1 MNLLGLTIV
10 GMTLGIA
17 LLAKDV
23 PTKEYM
29 LSTFQAGQSFYS
41 EGAYDQAIEMFED
54 ISSVRSMLLEG
65 SDIVVVVGKVETA
78 VQDAAIYQMGNA
90 YFKMFEEE
98 FRAAQDE
105 SNKEQQERRK
115 ERAEGILGTG
125 GELFLQGRRKC

>member
-41 EGAYDQAIEMFED
+41 EGAYDQAIEKFED
-54 ISSVRSMLLEG
+54 ISSV
-65 SDIVVVVGKVETA
+65 A
-78 VQDAAIYQMGNA
+78 N
-90 YFKMFEEE
+90 
-98 FRAAQDE
+98 
-105 SNKEQQERRK
+105 
-115 ERAEGILGTG
+115 
-125 GELFLQGRRKC
+125 